1 MVPSFLLTSAQGQKC
16 EAVRALHHHPKF
28 LWGAVRW
35 PYMDAS
41 HSLHLKIHV
50 KCITINAHVLEI
62 KQELLNIGDPI
73 LTGSQASPGHKRCHA
88 SLESE
93 AEVIPKLK

>member
-1 MVPSFLLTSAQGQKC
+1 
-16 EAVRALHHHPKF
+16 
-28 LWGAVRW
+28 
-35 PYMDAS
+35 MDTS

-73 LTGSQASPGHKRCHA
+73 LTGSWAGLGHKRCRT

-93 AEVIPKLK
+93 AEVIQKSRQTIPGLATWYSGRAQKNT

>member
-1 MVPSFLLTSAQGQKC
+1 
-16 EAVRALHHHPKF
+16 
-28 LWGAVRW
+28 
-35 PYMDAS
+35 MDAS

-50 KCITINAHVLEI
+50 KCITINACTLEI

-73 LTGSQASPGHKRCHA
+73 LMGSRAGPGHKQCCA